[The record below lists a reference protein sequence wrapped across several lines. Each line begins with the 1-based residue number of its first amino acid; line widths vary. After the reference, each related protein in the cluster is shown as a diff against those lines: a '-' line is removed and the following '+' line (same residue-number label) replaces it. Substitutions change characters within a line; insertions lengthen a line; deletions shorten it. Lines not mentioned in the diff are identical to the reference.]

1 MQQYLHVFT
10 ELLKH
15 RRKLLLKNFGFIEV
29 FLIAACSTVAK
40 VNVSKTEKEKRDTS
54 HTNQPATGLSI
65 HSRMNS
71 SSKQNHE
78 NKNTKCLKEG

>member
-1 MQQYLHVFT
+1 M
-10 ELLKH
+10 
-15 RRKLLLKNFGFIEV
+15 
-29 FLIAACSTVAK
+29 AK
-40 VNVSKTEKEKRDTS
+40 VNIIKPKKKRETH

-78 NKNTKCLKEG
+78 NKKTKCLKEG